1 MTHRIANQTKWDLR
15 FLEMAQ
21 LVASWSK
28 DPRTQVGAVLVG
40 QEREILAVGYNGFAR
55 GTSDDGYWDREHKHR
70 HVIHAEENAILNA
83 ARSGTRIQGAT
94 LYVTHHPCCH
104 CSGVLIQAGIT
115 RVVCPQPDLEI
126 TNAWNL
132 VEAFARL
139 NSARVTTVYL

>member
-1 MTHRIANQTKWDLR
+1 MTHLIANLTKWDMR
-15 FLEMAQ
+15 FLEMAR

-40 QEREILAVGYNGFAR
+40 TEREILAVGYNGFAR
-55 GTSDDGYWDREHKHR
+55 GTSDDGYWDREHKLR

-115 RVVCPQPDLEI
+115 RVVCPQPDHELMI
-126 TNAWNL
+126 AWNL
-132 VEAFARL
+132 GEACARL
-139 NSARVTTVYL
+139 NSAKVTRVYL